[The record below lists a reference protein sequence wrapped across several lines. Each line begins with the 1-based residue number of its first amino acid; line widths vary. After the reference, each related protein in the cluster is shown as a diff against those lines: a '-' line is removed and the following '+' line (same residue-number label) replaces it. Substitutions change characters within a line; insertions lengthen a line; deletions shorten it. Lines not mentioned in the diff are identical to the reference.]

1 MGISNIGNLSIRE
14 LGCPRIE
21 NRELSTD
28 LQLFIMLDAQVA
40 SPSLH
45 LHSCV
50 SLIVDGEVALNFSFV
65 AFTRACTSLHLG
77 AHWDYFITFGICD
90 LMALTVRDIYFC
102 DACRKCSDFVGVLG
116 KRFVGLGNS
125 IVIFR
130 RKDWKI
136 YLAKSS
142 MSVWRRSE
150 QNASNGISL
159 SAGILRIAHGSL
171 RPNYRRCRCPL
182 QSAKLV
188 LRTESLL
195 LGNDTQ

>member
-1 MGISNIGNLSIRE
+1 M
-14 LGCPRIE
+14 
-21 NRELSTD
+21 
-28 LQLFIMLDAQVA
+28 AK
-40 SPSLH
+40 LH
-45 LHSCV
+45 LISRLLL
-50 SLIVDGEVALNFSFV
+50 SLALAPVLFLVLIGIILLPLAYVILWLLPYEISF
-65 AFTRACTSLHLG
+65 F
-77 AHWDYFITFGICD
+77 F
-90 LMALTVRDIYFC
+90 

-159 SAGILRIAHGSL
+159 SAGILRIAYGSL

-195 LGNDTQ
+195 LGNDMH